1 MILVTQSEINEL
13 CTNYNLTMTNNKPF
27 NTLIGYA
34 VPDDE
39 HFFLVISHP
48 ALHNEK
54 EEVVCLDK
62 TFNNCYRVTRLFD
75 RFEEIDDYGRELRTL
90 GPSERNIFKQTL
102 FSFTELKLRLN
113 KLSGELNDY
122 VRNKVT
128 NKNLEELNKDFE

>member
-75 RFEEIDDYGRELRTL
+75 KFEELDDYGRESRILR
-90 GPSERNIFKQTL
+90 PRENNIFHQTL